1 MLNPRRSLDYI
12 FNYFFPPKKFDSD
25 RLDSSNPI
33 TFSRHFSGPIHAG
46 LPHGELSRRITLV
59 RRKKVIRRYQY
70 SSPDIANYCESDI
83 N

>member
-1 MLNPRRSLDYI
+1 MHRECKEMLVEYNHLP
-12 FNYFFPPKKFDSD
+12 N
-25 RLDSSNPI
+25 
-33 TFSRHFSGPIHAG
+33 AG